1 MMELRMRT
9 VRLAFLLLLFAACD
23 DDSLSPEDGIV
34 RFVYAATTTIDP
46 AVAAQFPGCVQ
57 GVGQTHIHPGWR
69 GFSRVDM
76 SATPPDRWEITFE
89 DVPVGIENRI
99 RVSDPNVCAENST
112 GAATR
117 GVSANGVTLVR
128 IVDTPGSGTEPGFA
142 FAVAADGTVT
152 P

>member
-1 MMELRMRT
+1 MRT
-9 VRLAFLLLLFAACD
+9 GRLAFLLLLLAACN
-23 DDSLSPEDGIV
+23 DDSPSPEDGTTIV
-34 RFVYAATTTIDP
+34 RFVYAAATTIDP
-46 AVAAQFPGCVQ
+46 AVAAQFPSCVQ
-57 GVGQTHIHPGWR
+57 GVGQTHIHSGWR

-99 RVSDPNVCAENST
+99 RVSDPNVCAESST

-142 FAVAADGTVT
+142 FTVAADGSVT